1 MKKIKKM
8 NEEYPIHTN
17 IPLPE
22 KATGRSGRWKSKA
35 LKMQSGDCVFVPTM
49 ANANNLANALKTLGF
64 TKVAIRK
71 QGDGTYGVWG
81 FLDVDDL

>member
-1 MKKIKKM
+1 M
-8 NEEYPIHTN
+8 NEEYPIHKN
-17 IPLPE
+17 IPLPNA
-22 KATGRSGRWKSKA
+22 KSGGRSGRWKSKA
-35 LKMQSGDCVFVPTM
+35 LKMQSGDCVFVPTITE
-49 ANANNLANALKTLGF
+49 ANSLTRALKALGF